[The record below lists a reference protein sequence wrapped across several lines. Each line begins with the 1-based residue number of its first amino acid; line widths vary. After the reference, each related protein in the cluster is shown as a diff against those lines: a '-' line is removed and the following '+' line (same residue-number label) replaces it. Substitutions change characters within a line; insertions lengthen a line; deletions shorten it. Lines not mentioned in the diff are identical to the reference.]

1 MSERFLMTIV
11 LILVYDVFFECS
23 KIHEPKK
30 MVILPSIDLD
40 FRRQVFKVSTTGLFF
55 ELEINQLR
63 SLSSIAILAK
73 AERQAEEMSKDWY
86 AFNGLPKDK
95 VERARNFERRNWP
108 KINVDNKDW
117 EIIINTK
124 DPSQDPDLKN

>member
-1 MSERFLMTIV
+1 MRED
-11 LILVYDVFFECS
+11 Y
-23 KIHEPKK
+23 
-30 MVILPSIDLD
+30 
-40 FRRQVFKVSTTGLFF
+40 
-55 ELEINQLR
+55 
-63 SLSSIAILAK
+63 
-73 AERQAEEMSKDWY
+73 Y

-124 DPSQDPDLKN
+124 DPSQVSDLKKIAICFYG

>member
-1 MSERFLMTIV
+1 MRED
-11 LILVYDVFFECS
+11 Y
-23 KIHEPKK
+23 
-30 MVILPSIDLD
+30 
-40 FRRQVFKVSTTGLFF
+40 
-55 ELEINQLR
+55 
-63 SLSSIAILAK
+63 
-73 AERQAEEMSKDWY
+73 Y

-124 DPSQDPDLKN
+124 DPSQDPDLKKITICFMVNVSIVIRKNYSEN